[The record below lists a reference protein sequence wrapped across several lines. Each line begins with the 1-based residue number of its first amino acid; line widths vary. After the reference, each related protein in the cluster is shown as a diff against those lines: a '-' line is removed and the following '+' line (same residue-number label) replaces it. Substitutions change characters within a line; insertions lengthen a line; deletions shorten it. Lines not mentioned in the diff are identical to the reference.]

1 MTVISIQSQVAFG
14 HVGNSAAVFPMQMHG
29 IDVIAVPTTL
39 LSNRPGYPTIRGRV
53 LDAQLVADLL
63 LGVEER
69 GALDTCQMILSGYL
83 GSPEIA
89 AVVADFVA
97 RAKAQPT
104 RRCIYCCDPVLGDRD
119 RGLFVHADIP
129 PLVRDRLC
137 PLADIITP
145 NHFEFEYLCGAKAT
159 TIRSNDRAAQTLMAR
174 GPSTVVVT
182 SAELADTPD
191 GEIETLAIE
200 RSTRRAWRVRTPKL
214 PISPSGT
221 GDLFASLFVS
231 ARVRGSDTPDALG
244 HAASAIFAVLE
255 RTAAAAAPRKCA
267 SSRAPNCWS
276 IRSGCSRRSLL
287 AQDESG
293 SSCIH
298 DGAAP
303 PLPLAGEGWGGGA
316 AAIRTVRMERVPPP
330 ASHL

>member
-39 LSNRPGYPTIRGRV
+39 LSNRPGYATIRGRV
-53 LDAQLVADLL
+53 LDAPLVADLL
-63 LGVEER
+63 LGIEER
-69 GALDTCQMILSGYL
+69 GAVDSCKMILSGYL

-97 RAKAQPT
+97 RARARNPT
-104 RRCIYCCDPVLGDRD
+104 LLYCCDPVLGDRD
-119 RGLFVHADIP
+119 RGLFVQADIP

-137 PLADIITP
+137 PLADLITP
-145 NHFEFEYLCGAKAT
+145 NHFEFEWLCGTKAT
-159 TIRSNDRAAQTLMAR
+159 TTGQVIAQAQALLAR
-174 GPSTVVVT
+174 GPSTIVVT

-200 RSTRRAWRVRTPKL
+200 RSRAWRVRTPKL

-221 GDLFASLFVS
+221 GDLFAALLVA
-231 ARVRGSDTPDALG
+231 ARVGRSNTPDALG

-255 RTAAAAAPRKCA
+255 RTAARGTEEMRIVESAE
-267 SSRAPNCWS
+267 
-276 IRSGCSRRSLL
+276 LL
-287 AQDESG
+287 AHPTRRFD
-293 SSCIH
+293 
-298 DGAAP
+298 AV
-303 PLPLAGEGWGGGA
+303 
-316 AAIRTVRMERVPPP
+316 TVRG
-330 ASHL
+330 